1 MVPALDKDKRS
12 RMSANDEV
20 TERQYDTDLKI
31 LCRNNEIQCMT
42 FTVSL
47 LYLVV
52 GGLAGTTGLAAIRGG
67 TEE

>member
-1 MVPALDKDKRS
+1 MCI
-12 RMSANDEV
+12 
-20 TERQYDTDLKI
+20 QYDTDLKI
-31 LCRNNEIQCMT
+31 LCRNNEIQYMT

-67 TEE
+67 TDE